1 MTFHAVCADCDDF
14 EDVGDFDEVFEAG
27 RDHEDET
34 GHDVRGG
41 RVEA

>member
-14 EDVGDFDEVFEAG
+14 EEVGDFEDVYPDA
-27 RDHEDET
+27 RDHQRDTDHE
-34 GHDVRGG
+34 VAAG